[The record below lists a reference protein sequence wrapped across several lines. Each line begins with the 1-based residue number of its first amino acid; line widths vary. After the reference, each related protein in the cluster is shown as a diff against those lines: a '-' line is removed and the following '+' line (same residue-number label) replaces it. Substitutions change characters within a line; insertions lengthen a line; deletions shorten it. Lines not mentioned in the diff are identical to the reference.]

1 MGHVSHS
8 MTLFFYFWV
17 QSKPLKIAI
26 PMKKIMMWL
35 LVLPLFAAC
44 SNDGP
49 DSADPMQIDLI
60 TGLVLYNET
69 GIPIMEFGNPN
80 EKLKQS
86 SPAEDGSIYSPFVA
100 VVYPNPARQIIHLQS
115 KESIAAIWLV
125 KGRKTTS
132 FKNEDFEE
140 LVTEHAYPEAELD
153 QISVYHAAISGTAI
167 ALNVSAY
174 EKGFYRL
181 FLKTEAGNQ
190 YWMNICVDPAFT
202 DFDTFIQ
209 EQGDKW

>member
-1 MGHVSHS
+1 
-8 MTLFFYFWV
+8 
-17 QSKPLKIAI
+17 
-26 PMKKIMMWL
+26 MKKIMMWL

-44 SNDGP
+44 SNDDP

-86 SPAEDGSIYSPFVA
+86 SPAEDRSIYSPFVA

-115 KESIAAIWLV
+115 QESIAAIWLV
-125 KGRKTTS
+125 KGKKSIS

-140 LVTEHAYPEAELD
+140 LVTGYAYPESELD
-153 QISVYHAAISGTAI
+153 QISIYHAAISGTTI
-167 ALNVSAY
+167 TLDLSAH

-181 FLKTEAGNQ
+181 FIKTELANQ
-190 YWMNICVDPAFT
+190 YWTNIYVDPAFT

-209 EQGDKW
+209 EQGHKW